1 MLFKKLYSMFPV
13 GWGEGG
19 KGLKSVLFDIG
30 TISLSLEDHNNI
42 LQWCNPRTLL
52 YYTIVQTIKEKG
64 LALVQPFKRDRM
76 VQQNFPLL
84 HTCWISSGTLYQ
96 RFKNQQRMQS
106 TTVVFHI
113 SCGEQNRLLF
123 FSPVIL
129 T

>member
-1 MLFKKLYSMFPV
+1 MFPV

-30 TISLSLEDHNNI
+30 TISLSLVDHNNI
-42 LQWCNPRTLL
+42 LSWCNPRTL
-52 YYTIVQTIKEKG
+52 YCTIPVQTIKEKG
-64 LALVQPFKRDRM
+64 LSLVQPVKGNHM

-113 SCGEQNRLLF
+113 SCGEQNSLIF
-123 FSPVIL
+123 FSQSNFNLMFFHKLP
-129 T
+129 